1 MFCLVRYLSN
11 PLPQRDN
18 NCITRKIVHEKYRHF
33 NQLTPQDPWTTR
45 ILIQTPR
52 YEISHKRTW
61 DRTQVSYTR
70 TFGKPWLRNMGRV
83 AEPEPPKS
91 RAAPQPWIWGT
102 LSQLLTRKEM
112 GKALQVTYQTISLS
126 RRPLEKY
133 GGTTVQECGTDFSV
147 RFITVHL
154 SSSAQFWRIE
164 FIR

>member
-52 YEISHKRTW
+52 YDISHKRTW

-70 TFGKPWLRNMGRV
+70 TCGKPWLRNMGNPVPINNKKGNGESFAGYLSNNKFEQATLGEVWRDY
-83 AEPEPPKS
+83 S
-91 RAAPQPWIWGT
+91 TRAARI
-102 LSQLLTRKEM
+102 
-112 GKALQVTYQTISLS
+112 
-126 RRPLEKY
+126 LELRWWDNWPVSNTPSPPPPAVKKIY
-133 GGTTVQECGTDFSV
+133 PHF
-147 RFITVHL
+147 
-154 SSSAQFWRIE
+154 
-164 FIR
+164 